1 MIETIIYM
9 FVPMLQD
16 ERKITQEFGRRI
28 RTLRKDR
35 GWSMSDL
42 SHEAEIDVGY
52 LGKVERGTVNP
63 GLIYITAL
71 ARAFEMEVWELLK
84 Y

>member
-1 MIETIIYM
+1 
-9 FVPMLQD
+9 
-16 ERKITQEFGRRI
+16 
-28 RTLRKDR
+28 
-35 GWSMSDL
+35 MSDL

-71 ARAFEMEVWELLK
+71 ARAFGLEVCELLK